1 MLEFYWTENGNEINH
16 PAYYTQ
22 GEVECID
29 AIKSAVKGLN
39 GMEAVCVANAMK
51 YLWRW
56 KQKNGRKDIEKAKWY
71 IDKLL
76 EETEKWK

>member
-1 MLEFYWTENGNEINH
+1 MLEFYYDGKDGINH
-16 PAYYTQ
+16 PTHYTQ

-29 AIKSAVKGLN
+29 AIKAAVKGLN
-39 GMEAVCVANAMK
+39 GIEAVCVANAMK

-71 IDKLL
+71 IDRLL
-76 EETEKWK
+76 KETEKWK

>member
-1 MLEFYWTENGNEINH
+1 MLEFYYDGKDEINH
-16 PAYYTQ
+16 PTHYTQ

-29 AIKSAVKGLN
+29 AIKAAVKGLN
-39 GMEAVCVANAMK
+39 GIEAVCVANAMK

-56 KQKNGRKDIEKAKWY
+56 KRKNGRKDIEKARWY

-76 EETEKWK
+76 KETEKCG